1 MTVLEYSTPA
11 ARRTPRSRWVTPLVL
26 APIILA
32 TLASIA
38 WSLWSMEYRL
48 TMPWPQNPWESA
60 IIADAWRFAHGQPLY
75 ERLPAGHA
83 THLYGPLTSPTI
95 GVIFKIFGTTN
106 FYVGRTIVMIS
117 SLAMCAIILLIYSPR
132 KPLAMFIS
140 AGLLLALHYRGRAYF
155 VETRPDMV
163 AALLATLSLV
173 AFYRAHVR
181 QKPWLYLPGIGLL
194 IGAMLFKQTYAAF
207 AAAPL
212 LAVLIERATLRST
225 NNLRRDVL
233 LALTPLG
240 AMVVVMLAIKFLTPN
255 VAYYM
260 FTVPAMYEIKWKARG
275 LIAAAS
281 LVMLSPLF
289 VVLAMWLVLD
299 ERRRELR
306 DPKMLWLL
314 STLLIGCGVGIIAYA
329 KYGGSYNSLL
339 LGFIPMTAFCIALI
353 DPVLRRLS
361 DTSANEITRLAG
373 GWLIGLLILVT
384 TFSVPN
390 SDLWNFEG
398 AHGGRDYAAAVNSVR
413 KLKGRV
419 IIPDDPTILIAAKD
433 QVCRSFDAELD
444 AKGRPGQLPLGLYK
458 DLAAADWLVR
468 VHGHYDGWYTPELM
482 VDMGF
487 ERLPTKEAGQAFKKI
502 YSLWKRVK
510 PAATQP
516 AEPVRPKRRSM
527 PAR

>member
-1 MTVLEYSTPA
+1 
-11 ARRTPRSRWVTPLVL
+11 
-26 APIILA
+26 
-32 TLASIA
+32 
-38 WSLWSMEYRL
+38 MEYRL

-75 ERLPAGHA
+75 ERPATGHA

-95 GVIFKIFGTTN
+95 GVIFKILGTTN
-106 FYVGRTIVMIS
+106 LYVGRTIVLIC
-117 SLAMCAIILLIYSPR
+117 SLAMCAIILRIFAAR
-132 KPLAMFIS
+132 KPLPMFIG

-163 AALLATLSLV
+163 AAFLATLALI
-173 AFYRAHVR
+173 AFYRAHVWR
-181 QKPWLYLPGIGLL
+181 KSWLYLPGAGLL
-194 IGAMLFKQTYAAF
+194 IGAMLFKQTYAAM
-207 AAAPL
+207 AAVPL
-212 LAVLIERATLRST
+212 LAIAMEWAALRTSEK
-225 NNLRRDVL
+225 LRRNVL

-240 AMVVVMLAIKFLTPN
+240 AVVVVMLAIKLLAPN
-255 VAYYM
+255 VAHYM
-260 FTVPAMYEIKWKARG
+260 FTVPAMYDIKWKARG
-275 LIAAAS
+275 LVALGS

-289 VVLAMWLVLD
+289 VVMAMWLVLD
-299 ERRRELR
+299 DRRRELR
-306 DPKMLWLL
+306 DPKLLWLL
-314 STLLIGCGVGIIAYA
+314 SALLVGSGVGVIAYA

-339 LGFIPMTAFCIALI
+339 LGFIPMTAFCIALLE
-353 DPVLRRLS
+353 PMLRRLL
-361 DTSANEITRLAG
+361 DTSVSDVTRLAG
-373 GWLIGLLILVT
+373 GWLIGLLIVVT

-398 AHGGRDYAAAVNSVR
+398 AHGGRDYTAAINSVR
-413 KLKGRV
+413 ELKGRV
-419 IIPDDPTILIAAKD
+419 ICPDDPTILIAAKNE
-433 QVCRSFDAELD
+433 VCRSFDAELD
-444 AKGRPGQLPLGLYK
+444 AKGRPGQLPPGLYR

-482 VDMGF
+482 IDLGF
-487 ERLPTKEAGQAFKKI
+487 ERLPTKQAGAAFKKI